1 MQEIAKG
8 DVKDGVVE
16 SEVRLLGSIYDRV
29 NGYRPQPEE

>member
-16 SEVRLLGSIYDRV
+16 SEVRLLGNFDRV